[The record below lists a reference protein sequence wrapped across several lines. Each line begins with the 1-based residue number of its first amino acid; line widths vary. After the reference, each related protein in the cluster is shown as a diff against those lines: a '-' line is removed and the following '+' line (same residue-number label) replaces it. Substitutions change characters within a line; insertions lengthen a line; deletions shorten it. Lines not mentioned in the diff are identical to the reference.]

1 MRIVLS
7 GGGTGGHIYPILA
20 VAAAMKDAL
29 NDAGGRVTLE
39 QLYVGTAG
47 GREAE
52 LVRRTGLPFQT
63 ISSGPIR
70 GQSPLELTVNA
81 IKIGKGWL
89 ESLKVLR
96 DFSPHAVLST
106 GGYASFPLAIAA
118 YHRSLPLVVCM
129 PDVRPGWAIE
139 LLAKIASR
147 VAVSTETARS
157 RLPTGKTIVTGY
169 PVRPQFYGLTSA
181 EGRRRL
187 KIDPEGQVLL
197 VAGASQGA
205 KTINLS
211 IAENLSELLGIC
223 QIIHVSGYGDEE
235 EMRNRCR
242 NLPERLKRRY
252 HLYGYLHDD
261 LPWAMAASDLAVCR
275 AGASVIGELPA
286 SGLPAVLVPYPHAGG
301 HQRYNAL
308 YLERYGA
315 AITLGNADLRRC
327 LLPLVRTLLG
337 DRDRLACMATA
348 SRQLARPNA
357 ARDIARLVL
366 ESVK

>member
-7 GGGTGGHIYPILA
+7 GGGTGGHIYPVLA
-20 VAAAMKDAL
+20 VASAVKDAL
-29 NDAGGRVTLE
+29 KDSGGGVTLE
-39 QLYVGTAG
+39 QLYVGTSG

-52 LVRRTGLPFQT
+52 LVRRTGIPFRT

-70 GQSPLELTVNA
+70 DQSPLELTVNA

-89 ESLKVLR
+89 ESMKLLR

-118 YHRSLPLVVCM
+118 YNRRLPLVVCL
-129 PDVRPGWAIE
+129 PDVRPGWSIE
-139 LLAKIASR
+139 LLAKVASH

-169 PVRPQFYGLTSA
+169 PVRPQFYGPTRE
-181 EGRRRL
+181 EGRRKL
-187 KIDPEGQVLL
+187 KIGLEGQVLL

-205 KTINLS
+205 KAINFS
-211 IAENLSELLGIC
+211 VAENLSELLEIC
-223 QIIHVSGYGDEE
+223 QVIHVSGYGDEE

-252 HLYGYLHDD
+252 HLYGYLHED

-315 AITLGNADLRRC
+315 AITLENAHLPLS
-327 LLPLVRTLLG
+327 LLPIVRTLLS
-337 DRDRLACMATA
+337 DRNRLACMATA
-348 SRQLARPNA
+348 SRQLAKPNA
-357 ARDIARLVL
+357 ARDIARLVVK
-366 ESVK
+366 SVK